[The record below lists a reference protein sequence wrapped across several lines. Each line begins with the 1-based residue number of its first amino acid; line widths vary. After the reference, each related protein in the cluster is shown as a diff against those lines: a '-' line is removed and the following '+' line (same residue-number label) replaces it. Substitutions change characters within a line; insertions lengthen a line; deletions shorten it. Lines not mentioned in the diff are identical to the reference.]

1 MNGHARHWIDGAW
14 LDSAQRGQSFDP
26 ASGQPIGT
34 YADGGRAEADAAI
47 AAAVR
52 AFEDGPWKDDH
63 ALRAKALE
71 EIAAAFERHA
81 DALIDLLALEN
92 GKIKP
97 EAAFE
102 VGMVP
107 GKLRYYAGLARSE
120 RGASGTP
127 RPDVVSLVLREP
139 MGVAEAGFFP
149 GIILYLTYWFPQ
161 RSRAQALGLFY
172 FGLPLALVLGGP
184 LSGWLLEF
192 HGIFGLANWQ
202 WLFVTEGLLASLVG
216 IAAYFYL
223 VDRPRDA
230 GWLSDEQKR
239 ALEGELAEED
249 TRKQARGPHGFLS
262 ALRSGQVLKFC
273 LVYFTIQMSVYGVVF
288 YLPTRIASFLDG
300 QVGLNVGLITAI
312 PWVCALVVTRLVTR
326 QADRSG
332 QHRQLAVAM
341 LGMAAA
347 GIAASALAGN
357 LGLAVIAFCFAASGF
372 VSVQPLF
379 WTLPTGYLSGAAA
392 ASGIALINSLGNLGG
407 FVAPNLKTLMESQFA
422 DPRAGMFALAAVG
435 LLGACLL
442 ARLKTSGSSS
452 VPLRARQAG

>member
-1 MNGHARHWIDGAW
+1 MSAMNDHARLLSSAIATSRLRLLPFLVLMYVLAFIDRANVG
-14 LDSAQRGQSFDP
+14 
-26 ASGQPIGT
+26 
-34 YADGGRAEADAAI
+34 YARAFLQADTGLGDAAF
-47 AAAVR
+47 
-52 AFEDGPWKDDH
+52 AFG
-63 ALRAKALE
+63 ASIFFIGYAC
-71 EIAAAFERHA
+71 
-81 DALIDLLALEN
+81 
-92 GKIKP
+92 
-97 EAAFE
+97 FE
-102 VGMVP
+102 VPSNLMLHRLGARVWLCRIMVTW
-107 GKLRYYAGLARSE
+107 GL
-120 RGASGTP
+120 
-127 RPDVVSLVLREP
+127 VSAAMMFADDAMTFYVLRFLL
-139 MGVAEAGFFP
+139 GVAEAGFFP

-332 QHRQLAVAM
+332 QHRQLAVAGRSRHRR
-341 LGMAAA
+341 LGAGRQPGPGGDRLLLRRVRLRLGAAA
-347 GIAASALAGN
+347 VLDPSHRLPERCGRGQRHRPDQLPGQPRRLCRAEPQDPHGKPVRRPARRHVRPGRRRPARRLPAGPAEDLRIAVRPAASAAG
-357 LGLAVIAFCFAASGF
+357 
-372 VSVQPLF
+372 
-379 WTLPTGYLSGAAA
+379 
-392 ASGIALINSLGNLGG
+392 
-407 FVAPNLKTLMESQFA
+407 
-422 DPRAGMFALAAVG
+422 
-435 LLGACLL
+435 
-442 ARLKTSGSSS
+442 RLTHTTH
-452 VPLRARQAG
+452 R

>member
-1 MNGHARHWIDGAW
+1 MQDHGHLGPGLGGDDVRRRRHDFLCPALPAGRR
-14 LDSAQRGQSFDP
+14 RGGLLP
-26 ASGQPIGT
+26 
-34 YADGGRAEADAAI
+34 
-47 AAAVR
+47 
-52 AFEDGPWKDDH
+52 
-63 ALRAKALE
+63 
-71 EIAAAFERHA
+71 RHHP
-81 DALIDLLALEN
+81 LPHLL
-92 GKIKP
+92 
-97 EAAFE
+97 
-102 VGMVP
+102 V
-107 GKLRYYAGLARSE
+107 
-120 RGASGTP
+120 
-127 RPDVVSLVLREP
+127 
-139 MGVAEAGFFP
+139 
-149 GIILYLTYWFPQ
+149 PQ

-392 ASGIALINSLGNLGG
+392 ASGIALINSWATSAASSRRTSRPSWKASSPTR
-407 FVAPNLKTLMESQFA
+407 AP
-422 DPRAGMFALAAVG
+422 
-435 LLGACLL
+435 ACSPWPPS
-442 ARLKTSGSSS
+442 ACSA
-452 VPLRARQAG
+452 PAC